1 MRKIQMVDLQTQYQ
15 HIKADIDRGIQAV
28 IDSAAFV
35 KGPQVT
41 DFQHHLEAY
50 TGAKHVIP
58 VGNGTDALQIALMG
72 LGLQCGD
79 EVITPTFTFIA
90 TAEVVALLG
99 LTPVVVDVDWE
110 TMNMSIESLEKA
122 ITPKTKAI
130 VPVHLFG
137 QCANMEAIMRI
148 AQEKHLYVVE
158 DACQAI
164 GAKYTFADFMEV
176 RSPGRTAVLDTR
188 TEAGGDACAPGQK
201 QARTPAHPEAS
212 MVRPGDRTSFT
223 KQAGTIGHIGCT
235 SFFPSKNLGCY
246 GDGGA
251 IFTNDDELA
260 ARMRAIANHG
270 MVVRYHHDM
279 VGVNSRLDG
288 IQAAILDAKLPH
300 LDEYIAARQRAAAYY
315 DEAFAGN
322 PHLLLPGREP
332 HSTHVFHQYT
342 LRVQG
347 IDRDQLKAQLQEA
360 GIPAMVYYPV
370 PLHLQKAYQDPRYQ
384 PGDFP
389 VAERLAA
396 CVLSL
401 PMHTELDEEQ
411 LEYITNTINNLKI

>member
-15 HIKADIDRGIQAV
+15 RIKADIDRGIQAV
-28 IDSAAFV
+28 IDEAAFV
-35 KGPQVT
+35 KGKQVA
-41 DFQHHLEAY
+41 DFQHNLEAY
-50 TGAKHVIP
+50 TGAKHVIT

-72 LGLQCGD
+72 LGLQRGD

-110 TMNMSIESLEKA
+110 TMNMSVESLKKA
-122 ITPKTKAI
+122 ITPRTKAI

-137 QCANMEAIMRI
+137 QCANMEEIMSI
-148 AQEKHLYVVE
+148 ARAHNLYVVE

-164 GAKYTFADFMEV
+164 GAQYTFADG
-176 RSPGRTAVLDTR
+176 S
-188 TEAGGDACAPGQK
+188 
-201 QARTPAHPEAS
+201 
-212 MVRPGDRTSFT
+212 T
-223 KQAGTIGHIGCT
+223 KQAGTIGDIGCT

-251 IFTNDDELA
+251 IFTNDDDLA

-300 LDEYIAARQRAAAYY
+300 LDEYIASRRRAAAYY
-315 DEAFAGN
+315 DKAFANN
-322 PHLLLPGREP
+322 PHLLIPGHEP
-332 HSTHVFHQYT
+332 HSTHVYHQYT
-342 LRVQG
+342 LRLIDV
-347 IDRDQLKAQLQEA
+347 DRDNVKAQLQEA

-370 PLHLQKAYQDPRYQ
+370 PLHLQKAYQDPRYKA
-384 PGDFP
+384 GDFP
-389 VAERLAA
+389 VAERLAS

-401 PMHTELDEEQ
+401 PMHTELDDEQ
-411 LEYITNTINNLKI
+411 LAYITENVLRIIG

>member
-1 MRKIQMVDLQTQYQ
+1 MVDLQSQYAK
-15 HIKADIDRGIQAV
+15 IKQDIDAGIQEV
-28 IDSAAFV
+28 IDTAAFV
-35 KGPQVT
+35 KGKKVT
-41 DFQHHLEAY
+41 EFQHHLEQY
-50 TGAKHVIP
+50 TGAKHVIN

-72 LGLQCGD
+72 LGLKPGD

-99 LTPVVVDVDWE
+99 LTPVVVDVNWD
-110 TMNMSIESLEKA
+110 TMNMDVESVRRA
-122 ITPKTKAI
+122 ITPRTKAI

-137 QCANMEAIMRI
+137 QCADMEAIMEL
-148 AQEKHLYVVE
+148 ANKHHLYVVE

-164 GAKYTFADFMEV
+164 GAKYTLANGE
-176 RSPGRTAVLDTR
+176 
-188 TEAGGDACAPGQK
+188 
-201 QARTPAHPEAS
+201 
-212 MVRPGDRTSFT
+212 T

-260 ARMRAIANHG
+260 DRMTAIANHG
-270 MVVRYHHDM
+270 CRVRYHHDEI
-279 VGVNSRLDG
+279 GVNSRLDS
-288 IQAAILDAKLPH
+288 IQAAVLDAKLPH
-300 LDEYIAARQRAAAYY
+300 LDEYIAARQKAAAYY
-315 DEAFAGN
+315 DKVFAN
-322 PHLLLPGREP
+322 CEQLLIPGRQP

-342 LRVQG
+342 LRVVG
-347 IDRDQLKAQLQEA
+347 TDRDKLREGLAER
-360 GIPAMVYYPV
+360 GIPAMIYYPV
-370 PLHLQKAYQDPRYQ
+370 PLHQQKAYLDPRYKD
-384 PGDFP
+384 GDFP

-411 LEYITNTINNLKI
+411 LEYITSNVLELIR